1 MARVRARGDS
11 CIRGKSLCTCRA
23 VFVTARGAHETLNL
37 LGFSDATAAGRHT
50 PVTGHVRR
58 GNRLIPP
65 GGSASGPRSKARA
78 GKRQTLELE
87 FRAPWPAR
95 RIESG
100 APAPAVRTGARPPC
114 SPDDLEAR
122 GVEIAPGSERKAVG
136 SAGIRPPVGR
146 LPTRVARHPA
156 GRRRRPFCGLPDT
169 DQGSG
174 IRWSHPG
181 PKRDGP
187 SGAFDSSPILTN
199 GCGYNVSENAA

>member
-122 GVEIAPGSERKAVG
+122 GVEIAPGSERKAMG
-136 SAGIRPPVGR
+136 SAGIRPRWGGCQHASPVTLQGVAGDR
-146 LPTRVARHPA
+146 SADCRTRIR
-156 GRRRRPFCGLPDT
+156 
-169 DQGSG
+169 DQGSDG
-174 IRWSHPG
+174 AIPVRSGMG
-181 PKRDGP
+181 PAVRL
-187 SGAFDSSPILTN
+187 ILRPF
-199 GCGYNVSENAA
+199 